1 MRYRIL
7 SHDTGMNGQKFAEI
21 CKFIVSVLLS
31 AGKTLHAISAPV
43 ADVVRR
49 VDFSPYKC
57 EHTQCLATHKS
68 ISEHKQTGNMLPDR
82 CNLYTVVMTRI
93 WIFHVSSWAVHGP
106 LAQVWKVWFLLK
118 SDVLW
123 TFDRKA
129 FDSDILTLWRITSII
144 SDPRRWWM
152 GYCWSH
158 WFGIVHFV
166 GFVEWGNEMNMV
178 QW

>member
-1 MRYRIL
+1 MFCVFGGMRYRIL

-82 CNLYTVVMTRI
+82 CYLYTVVMTRI
-93 WIFHVSSWAVHGP
+93 
-106 LAQVWKVWFLLK
+106 
-118 SDVLW
+118 
-123 TFDRKA
+123 
-129 FDSDILTLWRITSII
+129 
-144 SDPRRWWM
+144 
-152 GYCWSH
+152 
-158 WFGIVHFV
+158 
-166 GFVEWGNEMNMV
+166 
-178 QW
+178 

>member
-1 MRYRIL
+1 MIRCSVFFGSMRYRIL

-93 WIFHVSSWAVHGP
+93 
-106 LAQVWKVWFLLK
+106 
-118 SDVLW
+118 
-123 TFDRKA
+123 
-129 FDSDILTLWRITSII
+129 
-144 SDPRRWWM
+144 
-152 GYCWSH
+152 
-158 WFGIVHFV
+158 
-166 GFVEWGNEMNMV
+166 
-178 QW
+178 

>member
-1 MRYRIL
+1 MRHRIL

-57 EHTQCLATHKS
+57 EHTQYLATHKS

-82 CNLYTVVMTRI
+82 CNLYTVVMTKI
-93 WIFHVSSWAVHGP
+93 
-106 LAQVWKVWFLLK
+106 
-118 SDVLW
+118 
-123 TFDRKA
+123 
-129 FDSDILTLWRITSII
+129 
-144 SDPRRWWM
+144 
-152 GYCWSH
+152 
-158 WFGIVHFV
+158 
-166 GFVEWGNEMNMV
+166 
-178 QW
+178 